1 MLLFL
6 DESGTDHG
14 EAPYEV
20 LAGVALREQNLWP
33 LIQAIRAAERDHFG
47 TPLNAVGIEFKG
59 KKLLK
64 AKAFRFAEQ
73 GEALPAQQRK
83 DLVNRFLAKGHREAA
98 GEQVVYCREEFTAW
112 GQAVLA
118 FIREVYALS
127 AQFGAKVF
135 ASIVACDAPRPT
147 GNFLRKDYSYLFE
160 RFFYF
165 LEDVSHTEMGV
176 VVFDELERSRCRRL
190 LEQME
195 AYFLDTYRGRL
206 RSSRIIPE
214 PFFVHS
220 DLTTAVQIADIVA
233 YSLNWGM
240 RLNRMMQPTRPEME
254 SFGQLAFDLR
264 YVGQRPDTGDGL
276 TLRPIYGVIYIDDLR
291 PRGER
296 AEDQQ

>member
-64 AKAFRFAEQ
+64 TKVFRLAEQ
-73 GEALPAQQRK
+73 GEALPVQQRRE
-83 DLVNRFLAKGHREAA
+83 LVAQFLAKGRHEAA
-98 GEQVVYCREEFTAW
+98 GEQVVYRREEFTAW

-127 AQFGAKVF
+127 AQFGIRVF
-135 ASIVACDAPRPT
+135 ASIVACDAPRPA

-165 LEDVSHTEMGV
+165 LEDASPTEMGV

-195 AYFLDTYRGRL
+195 AYFLGTYKGRL

-233 YSLNWGM
+233 YSLNWGT
-240 RLNRMMQPTRPEME
+240 RLNRMAQPTRPEME
-254 SFGQLAFDLR
+254 PFGQLAFDLR
-264 YVGQRPDTGDGL
+264 YIGQRPDAGDGL
-276 TLRPIYGVIYIDDLR
+276 TLRPIYGIIYIDDLR
-291 PRGER
+291 PREER
-296 AEDQQ
+296 SEDQ